1 MEQSNTLLDSNNDL
15 SETTNNL
22 LQQLKFGNN
31 SNGTT
36 GGITGDVSE
45 SGSLDFLLDIS
56 PMQPIIQGI
65 R

>member
-15 SETTNNL
+15 SETTNRL
-22 LQQLKFGNN
+22 LQQLKFGNKPN
-31 SNGTT
+31 V
-36 GGITGDVSE
+36 ITGDVSE